1 VITALL
7 GQGWEVVSFGR
18 HPSGLPGV
26 SHEPFQLGEPTPLS
40 RLEGLDALVHCAWDF
55 GARSWEQIATV
66 NVRGS
71 QMLFE
76 SVSAAGV
83 GRLVHIS
90 TVSAAGDPR
99 STYGRAKRRTEALAE
114 SHDGIVVRPGLLYG
128 PSAGGMIGM
137 LTTLVG
143 TLPVVPV
150 LVGDDRP
157 LYLAHQDDAARL
169 IALVAAGLE
178 GEAGAPLTA
187 AAPDPHSLREV
198 LGAIAGA
205 NGQSRLFFRVPWQLL
220 YAPLRLLEI
229 LHIPS
234 PIRSDSALSMA
245 TLDPNPFRS
254 SAAPHAT
261 EFRRFEP
268 TALQSRATEHQ

>member
-1 VITALL
+1 
-7 GQGWEVVSFGR
+7 
-18 HPSGLPGV
+18 V
-26 SHEPFQLGEPTPLS
+26 SHEPFQLGEPIPPG

-55 GARSWEQIATV
+55 GARSWEQIAAL

-76 SVSAAGV
+76 SASAAGV

-90 TVSAAGDPR
+90 TVSAAGNPR
-99 STYGRAKRRTEALAE
+99 SMYGRAKRHTEALAE
-114 SHDGIVVRPGLLYG
+114 SHDGVVVRPGLLYG
-128 PSAGGMIGM
+128 PGAGGMVGM
-137 LTTLVG
+137 LTTLVRA
-143 TLPVVPV
+143 LSVVPV

-198 LGAIAGA
+198 LGAIAEA
-205 NGQSRLFFRVPWQLL
+205 NGRSRLFFRVPWQLL
-220 YAPLRLLEI
+220 YAPLRVLDV
-229 LHIPS
+229 LHMPS
-234 PIRSDSALSMA
+234 PMRSDSALSIA
-245 TLDPNPFRS
+245 TLDPDPFRS
-254 SAAPHAT
+254 SAAPRTT
-261 EFRRFEP
+261 EFRCFEP
-268 TALQSRATEHQ
+268 AALRGTAAER